1 VVDLRVVV
9 AVECYNC
16 HKLGHFQYECPTW
29 GEKANYAEFDEGEE
43 MLLMART
50 DEDSS
55 WIKKAWFL
63 DSGCSNHMCGEND
76 WFFNLDEEF
85 RVSVKL
91 GDNSRMIVV
100 GKGSV
105 KIKVGGII
113 QVISDM
119 YFIPELK
126 NNLLSIGQLQEKG
139 LTIVFKEDLQSV
151 SSRQGCDYAIQNVS
165 KSYVCHNGNYGL
177 TYLL

>member
-1 VVDLRVVV
+1 
-9 AVECYNC
+9 
-16 HKLGHFQYECPTW
+16 
-29 GEKANYAEFDEGEE
+29 
-43 MLLMART
+43 
-50 DEDSS
+50 
-55 WIKKAWFL
+55 
-63 DSGCSNHMCGEND
+63 
-76 WFFNLDEEF
+76 
-85 RVSVKL
+85 VKL